1 MLLKVFSTVFLSAL
15 AAGSRDVLAVERSN
29 CIAGE
34 TVVFSCSSG
43 KKTIS
48 LCASPGRSQEPYVEY
63 RFTHVSANTAF
74 SYRSD
79 MRATDRI
86 FNRATIVGASSAS
99 TVIWFMN
106 AGYVYEI
113 NDPVKGTPSVS
124 VFKDGKQVG
133 ANTCTGN
140 YLGDTETPSAFI
152 RQQTSGDYFEAVHQ
166 R

>member
-15 AAGSRDVLAVERSN
+15 AASSRDAPAVERSN

-48 LCASPGRSQEPYVEY
+48 LCASPGRSEEPYVEY

-74 SYRSD
+74 SYRAD
-79 MRATDRI
+79 KRATDRI
-86 FNRATIVGASSAS
+86 FNRATIVGSSSAS

-113 NDPVKGTPSVS
+113 NDPVKGIPSVS
-124 VFKDGKQVG
+124 EFKDEKQVG

-140 YLGDTETPSAFI
+140 FLGDTETPSAFI
-152 RQQTSGDYFEAVHQ
+152 RQRTSRDYFEAVQQ